1 MADSTELFLS
11 LQEALAGR
19 YSIDREIGR
28 GGMGVVFLA
37 HEVHLDRLVAIKV
50 LPPERAADPALRQR
64 FLREVRLAA
73 RLSHPNIIPIHA
85 VEETEKF
92 VFYVM
97 AFIDGETLTD
107 RVRSR
112 GPFPGS
118 EGARVL
124 REVSWALAYA
134 HGQGI
139 VHRDVKPDNILVER
153 TTGRVLVAD
162 FGIAAALGNASA
174 DGVTGTPEVM
184 SPEQVLGKELD
195 ARTDIYAL
203 GATAFFAFSGRYP
216 FEGDSTTE
224 LLAKQVTAPPPTLSS
239 TAGVPRRI
247 SALVD
252 RCLRKEAAD
261 RPADANQVAEKLT
274 VVLEQRREIPVA
286 LRAFIKRAARMN
298 GAGVLAGGLAML
310 PASVGASALFGSVV
324 GFATFAGI
332 AVGMPLTYMSVMA
345 RRLVRQGFAH
355 ADLEPAFRAE
365 IEQTEEELGLEK
377 GRVRP
382 GIEKLIKG
390 FTFLSLGAAVLA
402 YGYTLFGFPLGGFTL
417 NSIDPVRGYASDS
430 IQAWLNNW
438 LYPILVLSILS
449 TLLSGFMW
457 GSYAQQERDVDT
469 RFWSKLWNGWMG
481 RAAFSLGSRFAGSG
495 VQAAAMTHRATE
507 LSIGLAAEQLFESLP
522 KETRKELAAVPQ
534 LVARLQQDVQTLRVQ
549 QNELQELAS
558 SSPTEEITR
567 AHASVRAK
575 LTDAVGALETIRL
588 DLLRLHAGSTTVQSV
603 TTHMGIAEDV
613 SREINRMIAAS
624 EDVDRMLAFPSE
636 AVATPV

>member
-1 MADSTELFLS
+1 MADSTDLFLS

-19 YSIDREIGR
+19 YSIDRELGR

-50 LPPERAADPALRQR
+50 LPPERAADPALRER

-85 VEETEKF
+85 VEETQAF

-97 AFIDGETLTD
+97 AFVDGETLTE

-124 REVSWALAYA
+124 REVAWALAYA

-139 VHRDVKPDNILVER
+139 VHRDVKPDNILLER

-162 FGIAAALGNASA
+162 FGIAAALGNASI

-184 SPEQVLGKELD
+184 SPEQVLGKPLD

-203 GATAFFAFSGRYP
+203 GATAYFAFSGRYP
-216 FEGDSTTE
+216 FEGSSTTE
-224 LLAKQVTAPPPTLSS
+224 LLAKHVATPAPTLASL
-239 TAGVPRRI
+239 GLPVPRKLGT
-247 SALVD
+247 LVD
-252 RCLRKEAAD
+252 HCLRKEAAD
-261 RPADANQVAEKLT
+261 RPPTANNVAEKLT
-274 VVLEQRREIPVA
+274 LVLEQRREIPVA
-286 LRAFIKRAARMN
+286 LRSFIKRAARIN
-298 GAGVLAGGLAML
+298 GTGALFGAIAML
-310 PASVGASALFGSVV
+310 PVSVAASIWSGSSVA
-324 GFATFAGI
+324 GFATF
-332 AVGMPLTYMSVMA
+332 VGVGLTMPLIYMTTAA

-365 IEQTEEELGLEK
+365 IEQSEEDIGIE
-377 GRVRP
+377 GRVVRP
-382 GIEKLIKG
+382 IFEKALQSIAFVSTG
-390 FTFLSLGAAVLA
+390 VAAASLGA
-402 YGYTLFGFPLGGFTL
+402 TLFAPTPFGPPAYFRWLGPTLVVSSALALGFGFL
-417 NSIDPVRGYASDS
+417 WS
-430 IQAWLNNW
+430 
-438 LYPILVLSILS
+438 
-449 TLLSGFMW
+449 
-457 GSYAQQERDVDT
+457 SYAQQRRDLDT
-469 RFWSKLWNGWMG
+469 RFWSRLWKGPMG
-481 RAAFSLGSRFAGSG
+481 RAAFTLGARFSGSHAK
-495 VQAAAMTHRATE
+495 VTAMTHRATE
-507 LSIGLAAEQLFESLP
+507 LSIGLAAEQLFDSLP
-522 KETRKELAAVPQ
+522 REVRKELAAVPG
-534 LVARLQQDVQTLRVQ
+534 LVNRLQRDVQSLRRQ
-549 QNELQELAS
+549 QEELQELIGGEPS
-558 SSPTEEITR
+558 EENLR
-567 AHASVRAK
+567 VRASVHGK

-624 EDVDRMLAFPSE
+624 ADVDRMLAFPRE
-636 AVATPV
+636 AAPTPV

>member
-1 MADSTELFLS
+1 MADSDDLFLS

-50 LPPERAADPALRQR
+50 LPPERAADPALRER

-85 VEETEKF
+85 VEETERF

-107 RVRSR
+107 RVRAR
-112 GPFPGS
+112 GPFTGS

-124 REVSWALAYA
+124 REVAWALAYA

-139 VHRDVKPDNILVER
+139 VHRDVKPDNILIER
-153 TTGRVLVAD
+153 ATGRVLVAD

-174 DGVTGTPEVM
+174 DGVSGTPEVM
-184 SPEQVLGKELD
+184 SPEQVLGKALD

-224 LLAKQVTAPPPTLSS
+224 LLAKHVTAPAPTL
-239 TAGVPRRI
+239 ADVGVPRRI
-247 SALVD
+247 SSLVD
-252 RCLRKEAAD
+252 HCLRKEPGD
-261 RPADANQVAEKLT
+261 RPSDANQVAGKLT

-286 LRAFIKRAARMN
+286 LRSFIKRAARMN
-298 GAGVLAGGLAML
+298 SSGTLFGGIALL
-310 PASVGASALFGSVV
+310 PVSIGASAWLGSLA
-324 GFATFAGI
+324 GFATF
-332 AVGMPLTYMSVMA
+332 VGLGVAMPLAYMSTAA

-355 ADLEPAFRAE
+355 ADLEPAFKAE
-365 IEQTEEELGLEK
+365 IEQSEEDIGVEGRATHPIYEKTLRAIAVVSTVVAATCLGL
-377 GRVRP
+377 
-382 GIEKLIKG
+382 
-390 FTFLSLGAAVLA
+390 
-402 YGYTLFGFPLGGFTL
+402 TLFGVSVLGSWAPRAYFTWL
-417 NSIDPVRGYASDS
+417 APVLF
-430 IQAWLNNW
+430 I
-438 LYPILVLSILS
+438 S
-449 TLLSGFMW
+449 TTVAFSSGFLY
-457 GSYAQQERDVDT
+457 GVYAQQKRDIDT
-469 RFWSKLWNGWMG
+469 RFWSRLWQGPMG
-481 RAAFSLGSRFAGSG
+481 RGAFALAARFAGS
-495 VQAAAMTHRATE
+495 QARVTAMTHRATE

-522 KETRKELAAVPQ
+522 KETRKALAGVPQ
-534 LVARLQQDVQTLRVQ
+534 LVTRLQHDVQSLRRQ
-549 QNELQELAS
+549 QEELQELATM
-558 SSPTEEITR
+558 SPTEELTR
-567 AHASVRAK
+567 MRSAVHAK

-613 SREINRMIAAS
+613 SREINLMIAAS
-624 EDVDRMLAFPSE
+624 ADVDRMLAFPNE

>member
-1 MADSTELFLS
+1 MADTTDLFLS

-50 LPPERAADPALRQR
+50 LPPERAADPALRER

-85 VEETEKF
+85 VEETDKF

-124 REVSWALAYA
+124 REVSWALACA

-139 VHRDVKPDNILVER
+139 VHRDVKPDNILIER
-153 TTGRVLVAD
+153 ATNRVLVAD

-184 SPEQVLGKELD
+184 SPEQVLGKPLD
-195 ARTDIYAL
+195 ARTDLYAL

-216 FEGDSTTE
+216 FEAPTTTE
-224 LLAKQVTAPPPTLSS
+224 LLAKHVATPAPPLAA
-239 TAGVPRRI
+239 AGVSVPRKLA
-247 SALVD
+247 ALVEH
-252 RCLRKEAAD
+252 CLRKEARE
-261 RPADANQVAEKLT
+261 RPGDANEVAGKLT
-274 VVLEQRREIPVA
+274 VILEQRREIPVA
-286 LRAFIKRAARMN
+286 LRSFIKRAARMN
-298 GAGVLAGGLAML
+298 SSGTLAGLIMVL
-310 PASVGASALFGSVV
+310 PISVGTSMKFGAIAGFSGLVGWSLGLPLSYMTQEAL
-324 GFATFAGI
+324 
-332 AVGMPLTYMSVMA
+332 
-345 RRLVRQGFAH
+345 RLVRQGFAH
-355 ADLEPAFRAE
+355 PDLEPAFKAE
-365 IEQTEEELGLEK
+365 IEQTEEELSVVEPEV
-377 GRVRP
+377 RVNP
-382 GIEKLIKG
+382 IFEKLIKIC
-390 FTFLSLGAAVLA
+390 TVLSGVASVALLLTGLLAFNLSPAESRDYRVFETQRVL
-402 YGYTLFGFPLGGFTL
+402 L
-417 NSIDPVRGYASDS
+417 
-430 IQAWLNNW
+430 NW
-438 LYPILVLSILS
+438 LIPSFVLS
-449 TLLSGFMW
+449 TLSFLLCGFMW
-457 GSYAQQERDVDT
+457 GSYAQQTRDVET
-469 RFWSKLWNGWMG
+469 RFWSKLWNGPMG
-481 RAAFSLGSRFAGSG
+481 RAAFALGKRFAGKS
-495 VQAAAMTHRATE
+495 VRASAMTHRATE

-522 KETRKELAAVPQ
+522 KETRKALAAVPQ
-534 LVARLQQDVQTLRVQ
+534 LVARLQLDIQTLRVQ

-567 AHASVRAK
+567 AHASIRAR
-575 LTDAVGALETIRL
+575 LTEAVGALETIRL